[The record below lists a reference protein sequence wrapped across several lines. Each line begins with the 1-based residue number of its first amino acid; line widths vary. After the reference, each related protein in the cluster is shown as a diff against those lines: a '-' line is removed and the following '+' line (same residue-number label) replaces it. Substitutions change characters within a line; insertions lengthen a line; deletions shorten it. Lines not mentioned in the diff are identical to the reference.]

1 MGSLVIR
8 MLLSLGP
15 IAVTTCVFA
24 QSESI
29 APTARNLTDR
39 EARGKHLFLQNCSLC
54 HLATYA
60 KMADWKEADSTP
72 RPVGPRL
79 TSVLKDA
86 TPGKEKGVR
95 IVILNGSDKMPG
107 FQYALQPKQV
117 DDLIAYMKT
126 L

>member
-1 MGSLVIR
+1 LRCVG
-8 MLLSLGP
+8 LL
-15 IAVTTCVFA
+15 AATTYVFA
-24 QSESI
+24 QSEPN
-29 APTARNLTDR
+29 APAATNLSDQ

-60 KMADWKEADSTP
+60 KMADWKEVDSTP

-79 TSVLKDA
+79 TGVLKGA

-95 IVILNGSDKMPG
+95 TVILNGSTKMPG

-117 DDLIAYMKT
+117 DDLVAYMKT